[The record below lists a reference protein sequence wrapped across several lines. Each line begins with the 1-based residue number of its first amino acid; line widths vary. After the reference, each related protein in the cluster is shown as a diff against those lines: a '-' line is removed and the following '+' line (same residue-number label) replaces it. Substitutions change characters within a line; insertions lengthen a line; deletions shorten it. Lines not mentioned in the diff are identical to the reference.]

1 MEDDKKTPVYGV
13 YIKNVLQKKVYLSMG
28 EIGKQVKKNLEIK
41 LNNNLIGKCI
51 PEGFIQP
58 NSIDIISY
66 SSGLIDG
73 DNINYNV
80 VFECMIC
87 NPVEGMNI
95 ECIVRNITK
104 AGISADSIQEDD
116 GYNPLNIFIARDHHY
131 DDTYFNNIKENQK
144 IVIIVIGSRFE
155 LNDKSIVVI
164 GKLKH
169 EKNDNQQQ
177 NNNKQNNK
185 IKPSITFLED

>member
-1 MEDDKKTPVYGV
+1 MEEEKKTTVYGV
-13 YIKNVLQKKVYLSMG
+13 YIKNVLQKKIHLSIN
-28 EIGKQVKKNLEIK
+28 EIGKQVKQNLETK
-41 LNNNLIGKCI
+41 LNNSLIGKCI

-58 NSIDIISY
+58 NSINIISY

-73 DNINYNV
+73 DTITYNV

-104 AGISADSIQEDD
+104 AGISADSLQEDD

-131 DDTYFNNIKENQK
+131 SDNYFNNIKEKQK
-144 IVIIVIGSRFE
+144 ITIIVIGSRFE

-169 EKNDNQQQ
+169 EKNDVSVQP
-177 NNNKQNNK
+177 NKV
-185 IKPSITFLED
+185 KPSITFLED

>member
-1 MEDDKKTPVYGV
+1 MEEDKKTTVYGV
-13 YIKNVLQKKVYLSMG
+13 YIKNVLQKKVYLSMS
-28 EIGKQVKKNLEIK
+28 EIGKQVKKNLENK

-144 IVIIVIGSRFE
+144 IIIIVIGSRFE

-177 NNNKQNNK
+177 NNNKQ
-185 IKPSITFLED
+185 IKPSIKFLED

>member
-1 MEDDKKTPVYGV
+1 MEEDKKTTVYGV
-13 YIKNVLQKKVYLSMG
+13 YIKNVLQKKVYLSMS
-28 EIGKQVKKNLEIK
+28 EIGKQVKKNLENK

-169 EKNDNQQQ
+169 EKSDNQLQ
-177 NNNKQNNK
+177 QNNK
-185 IKPSITFLED
+185 IKPSIKFLED